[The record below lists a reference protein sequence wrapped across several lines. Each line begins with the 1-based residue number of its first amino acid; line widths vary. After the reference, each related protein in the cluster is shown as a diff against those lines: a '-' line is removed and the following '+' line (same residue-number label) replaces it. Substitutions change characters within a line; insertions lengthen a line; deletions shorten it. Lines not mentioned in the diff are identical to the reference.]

1 MNKELKE
8 LLYILYYI
16 KKSPAEY
23 IRVYRKMEGSTAL
36 ANEFFLKGGCR
47 KYSQPGL
54 NTIGPAEPPEDKQ
67 YDDIMRGIE
76 KGYFKAIYIG
86 GPDYPY
92 QLENI
97 FSPPPVLFF
106 RGRKMTDTFNIA
118 IVGSRKCTKYGI
130 EAASYIS
137 RSLSAEGITI
147 VSGLALGIDSIAHRE
162 AIKEKGGSIAI
173 LGSGPDIIYP
183 PENIGLYDDI
193 LGNGTVITE
202 FAPGTPPLRKNFPVR
217 NRIIS
222 GICSGVIIV
231 EAGRR
236 SGAMITGE
244 IALSQNREVFAV
256 PGSIFSDSSRG
267 CHRLIKSGAK
277 LVECIDDIL
286 EEFQYIFRARNTKNS
301 KGGEMTDAGA
311 IKDKKAILT
320 PGNAR
325 IYNSI
330 GYRAIS
336 IDTLSM
342 KCGMPVKDLIN
353 TLTFLEME
361 ELISEG
367 PSNHYKRSD

>member
-8 LLYILYYI
+8 LLCILYYI
-16 KKSPAEY
+16 KKSPSEY
-23 IRVYRKMEGSTAL
+23 ISVYRKMGGSTGA
-36 ANEFFLKGGCR
+36 ANEFFLKGGCK
-47 KYSQPGL
+47 KYSQPCL
-54 NTIGPAEPPEDKQ
+54 STVGPAGLLEDKQ
-67 YDDIMRGIE
+67 YDDIMRGLE
-76 KGYFKAIYIG
+76 KGCFKAAYIG
-86 GPDYPY
+86 GRNYPSG
-92 QLENI
+92 LENI
-97 FSPPPVLFF
+97 YLPPPVIFF
-106 RGRKMTDTFNIA
+106 SGRNMADTFNIA
-118 IVGSRKCTKYGI
+118 IVGSRKCTKYGV

-137 RSLSAEGITI
+137 RSLSAAGITI
-147 VSGLALGIDSIAHRE
+147 ISGLALGIDSIAHRE
-162 AIKEKGGSIAI
+162 AIKEKGGSIAV
-173 LGSGPDIIYP
+173 LGSGPDMIYP
-183 PENIGLYDDI
+183 PENIGLYNDI
-193 LGNGTVITE
+193 LNNGTVITE
-202 FAPGTPPLRKNFPVR
+202 FPPGIPPLRKNFPVR

-222 GICSGVIIV
+222 GISRGVIII

-256 PGSIFSDSSRG
+256 PGSIFSDSSKG

-286 EEFQYIFRARNTKNS
+286 EEFQYIFRAQNTKKS
-301 KGGEMTDAGA
+301 IGGGGADAGA
-311 IKDKKAILT
+311 IKDKKDILN

-325 IYNSI
+325 IYNNI

-336 IDTLSM
+336 IDALSM

-367 PSNHYKRSD
+367 PSNHYSRCD